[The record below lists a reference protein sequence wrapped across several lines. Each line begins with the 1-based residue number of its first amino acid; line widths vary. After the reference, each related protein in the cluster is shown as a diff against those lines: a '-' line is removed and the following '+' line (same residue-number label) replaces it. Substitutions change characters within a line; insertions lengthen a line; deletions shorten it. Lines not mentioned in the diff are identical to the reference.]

1 MKTEFATPERSTDE
15 EIRQTHFRLAEQQEK
30 CVLINAIPNIVLV
43 LNNNRQ
49 IVFANQAALDYMK
62 VDTVDDILGL
72 RPGELI
78 GCLHSDEME
87 GGCGT
92 TKNCMVCGA
101 ARAILSSQSGRT
113 STEECRMLT
122 KSSDAF
128 DYKVHTVPLEVF
140 NERYVV
146 FSIMDISDAKRKIA
160 LESIFFHD
168 VLNTAGGIQG
178 FAELLDGASP
188 EEANEFGKILASLT
202 TRLVD
207 EIQAQRDILSAE
219 NSELKLHLNS
229 VTAVEIIKSTVQLYS
244 MHSAAEGKLIVEN
257 HGTESAI
264 MYTDERLARRILGNM
279 LKNALEAAEPGATVT
294 LRGDVKFSYFV
305 FSVHNN
311 GYIPPLVQ
319 LQIFNRS
326 FSTKGTG
333 RGLGTY
339 SVKLLTEKYLQGR
352 AGFISTRETGTTF
365 FAIIPL
371 IHVGTSNSD

>member
-1 MKTEFATPERSTDE
+1 
-15 EIRQTHFRLAEQQEK
+15 
-30 CVLINAIPNIVLV
+30 
-43 LNNNRQ
+43 
-49 IVFANQAALDYMK
+49 
-62 VDTVDDILGL
+62 
-72 RPGELI
+72 
-78 GCLHSDEME
+78 
-87 GGCGT
+87 
-92 TKNCMVCGA
+92 
-101 ARAILSSQSGRT
+101 
-113 STEECRMLT
+113 
-122 KSSDAF
+122 
-128 DYKVHTVPLEVF
+128 
-140 NERYVV
+140 
-146 FSIMDISDAKRKIA
+146 
-160 LESIFFHD
+160 
-168 VLNTAGGIQG
+168 
-178 FAELLDGASP
+178 
-188 EEANEFGKILASLT
+188 
-202 TRLVD
+202 
-207 EIQAQRDILSAE
+207 
-219 NSELKLHLNS
+219 
-229 VTAVEIIKSTVQLYS
+229 